1 MKTPDEN
8 AYGIRSTNPKM
19 NGGKMQTAV
28 PCEPCES
35 EDEDMDEAEDGEDES
50 GS

>member
-1 MKTPDEN
+1 MKTPDES

-35 EDEDMDEAEDGEDES
+35 EDDDKDEVEDES
-50 GS
+50 EDD